1 MFEGVMSTQT
11 PESATL
17 GLKPNREQARELE
30 QALAKVKVSRNKR
43 PRLTLST
50 WTLNN
55 SLEEIAAL
63 VHPEIR
69 PVCKASIIDWPG

>member
-1 MFEGVMSTQT
+1 MFGGYEYANTRKRDLRLG
-11 PESATL
+11 TL
-17 GLKPNREQARELE
+17 PRAARELQ
-30 QALAKVKVSRNKR
+30 QALAKVKAIS
-43 PRLTLST
+43 

>member
-1 MFEGVMSTQT
+1 MSTQT

-17 GLKPNREQARELE
+17 GLEPYHEQPGSWSKRWPRSRP
-30 QALAKVKVSRNKR
+30 SRNKR